1 MQRVRFQ
8 RQMRFEMLQGEEMN
22 DYIDILKDFAETL
35 FAAVCNA
42 CENDGI
48 DECETCDYYIQACKL
63 GITECDYGQD
73 NFDFHF
79 LLRP

>member
-1 MQRVRFQ
+1 
-8 RQMRFEMLQGEEMN
+8 MN
-22 DYIDILKDFAETL
+22 DYEPDFDNAYQKHKKLMDFAETL

-48 DECETCDYYIQACKL
+48 NDCETCDYYIQACKL
-63 GITECDYGQD
+63 GITEYDDGQ
-73 NFDFHF
+73 NNSDFHF